1 MIHDLKKHMFILE
14 FPEGNAHIEYTL
26 ENGVFTVIH
35 TIVPKALEGRGIAA
49 KLAAAA
55 AEYAEKEH
63 FTLASDCSYMTA
75 WMKRHSKA

>member
-1 MIHDLKKHMFILE
+1 MIHDTKKRLFILS
-14 FPEGNAHIEYTL
+14 FPEGDAHIEYTL

-55 AEYAEKEH
+55 AEYAKTEH
-63 FTLASDCSYMTA
+63 YTLASDCSYMTA
-75 WMKRHSKA
+75 WMKRKNM

>member
-1 MIHDLKKHMFILE
+1 MIHDTEKHMFILE

-26 ENGVFTVIH
+26 EGNTFTVIH

-55 AEYAEKEH
+55 AEYAEEKGY
-63 FTLASDCSYMTA
+63 TLASECSYMTA
-75 WMKRHSKA
+75 WMKRHGK